1 MLRTVKL
8 PPLSS
13 PDPPLDDGTV
23 ALRLITVTDIPDL
36 VTACQDPDIP
46 RWTTVPSPYSE
57 AEAEAWLA
65 GQEAGMASGH
75 ALPLAIVSSA
85 GGELLGAIEVGQRG
99 DGVGEIGYWVAPWA
113 RRRGVASAA
122 LRLLSGWAIGY
133 LGLKRL
139 QLKADVR
146 NEASQAVALRAG
158 YRREGV
164 LRSYVE
170 MKGERRDMVIF
181 SLLPGDRA
189 GDR

>member
-1 MLRTVKL
+1 VKL
-8 PPLSS
+8 PPLSP

-23 ALRLITVTDIPDL
+23 ALRPVSITDIPDL
-36 VTACQDPDIP
+36 VTACQDPDIA

-57 AEAEAWLA
+57 ADAEAWLA

-75 ALPLAIVSSA
+75 ALALAIVSSA

-113 RRRGVASAA
+113 RGRGVASAA
-122 LRLLSGWAIGY
+122 LRLLSGWAIGH
-133 LGLKRL
+133 LGLERL

-158 YRREGV
+158 YLREGV

-170 MKGERRDMVIF
+170 LKGERRDMVMF
-181 SLLPGDRA
+181 SLLPGDRET